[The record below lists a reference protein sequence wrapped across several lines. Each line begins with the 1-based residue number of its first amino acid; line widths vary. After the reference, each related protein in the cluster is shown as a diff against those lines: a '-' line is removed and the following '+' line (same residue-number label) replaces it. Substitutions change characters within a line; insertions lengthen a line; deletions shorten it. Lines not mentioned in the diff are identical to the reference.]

1 MLPRMKTFT
10 MIRILFVL
18 PVSLCCI
25 SASQPSANVQQL
37 VVPSGYRDVPGH
49 SEIGTDIVL
58 VPAVRD
64 QQFYFPSEFSN
75 AGSEIIEIH
84 AIAFRVQ
91 STAAGSLDVRIPD
104 LQFSFGVYR
113 GPELPG
119 AEDGPVLFLENKQIV
134 YSGEGI
140 RLQASPGRPASPFDV
155 RFVFQKPYRYDR
167 RDGYLVLE
175 SQGSTASGLYQGLD
189 AVIDSSRGRYLHTE
203 AGGFPNAAGTTL
215 VTEFTI
221 VSIPEPSS
229 VLLMAA
235 GAWLVLRSYHQ

>member
-1 MLPRMKTFT
+1 MRF
-10 MIRILFVL
+10 LFGLLVF
-18 PVSLCCI
+18 VDCVF
-25 SASQPSANVQQL
+25 ANQTANNTQQL

-49 SEIGTDIVL
+49 AQTGTDIVL
-58 VPAVRD
+58 NPGVRD

-75 AGSEIIEIH
+75 AGTDIIDIQ

-91 STAAGSLDVRIPD
+91 STAQGSLSLVVPD
-104 LQFSFGVYR
+104 LELAFGVYR

-119 AEDGPVLFLENKQIV
+119 PEDGPVLFLENKQTV
-134 YSGEGI
+134 YSGENI
-140 RLQASPGRPASPFDV
+140 RLEASPGRPASAFDI

-175 SQGSTASGLYQGLD
+175 SDGSTAFGVFRGLD
-189 AVIDSSRGRYLHTE
+189 AVIDSSRGRYLYVE

-221 VSIPEPSS
+221 VPVSEPTFTRLTVVGVICLPLYKLYNSRN
-229 VLLMAA
+229 
-235 GAWLVLRSYHQ
+235 GKQP